1 MILKNKKLLVLTSL
15 LTLLPIPMG
24 LLLWNY
30 FPETMAIHWGI
41 SGQPDGYASVPF
53 SVFVPPL
60 SMLVGHW
67 VCIFFTGL
75 DKGNKDRNKKIQSI
89 MLWTIPIICNLSCCG
104 IYALA
109 LGLEFSPIGWT
120 MVPMGILFAI
130 IGNYMP
136 KTKMNSTIGIKVVW
150 AYSSE
155 ENWNATH
162 RFAGKVWV
170 IGGIV
175 MALSGFFPYLWA
187 MGMMFGGI
195 AVLCILPV
203 VYSWRF
209 YRKELAE
216 GKDVTI
222 RRSQMDKKLLKLSA
236 VFLVLLTVFIAWI
249 LFYGDITYDF
259 QEDWLMVDSN
269 MYTGYVIRYEE
280 IQDVE
285 YRKGN
290 VDGLRVGGFGSFRL
304 LMGFFQNEEFG
315 THIRYTYYEPE
326 SCIVVKTDRQTV
338 VLSGETDEET
348 LQIFSGLLDRT
359 KDISVSITFP
369 NA

>member
-1 MILKNKKLLVLTSL
+1 MILKNKKLLIITSL
-15 LTLLPIPMG
+15 LTLLPIPVG
-24 LLLWNY
+24 LLLWNR

-53 SVFVPPL
+53 AVFVPPL
-60 SMLVGHW
+60 CMLLGHW
-67 VCIFFTGL
+67 VCIFFTSL
-75 DKGNKDRNKKIQSI
+75 DKGNKNRNQKMQSI
-89 MLWTIPIICNLSCCG
+89 VLWVIPVICNLSCCG

-130 IGNYMP
+130 IGNYLP
-136 KTKMNSTIGIKVVW
+136 KTKMNYTIGIKVSW

-155 ENWNATH
+155 ENWAATH

-195 AVLCILPV
+195 AVLCILPI

-222 RRSQMDKKLLKLSA
+222 RRSKSDKKIMKVSA
-236 VFLVLLTVFIAWI
+236 VFLVLLTVFVVWI
-249 LFYGDITYDF
+249 LFFGDITYDF
-259 QEDWLMVDSN
+259 QEDWLKVDSN
-269 MYTGYVIRYEE
+269 MYTGYILRYTE
-280 IQDVE
+280 IEDVE
-285 YRKGN
+285 YREGK
-290 VDGLRVGGFGSFRL
+290 VPGLRVGGFGSFRL
-304 LMGFFQNEEFG
+304 LMGYFENEEFG
-315 THIRYTYYEPE
+315 THVRYTYYDPD
-326 SCIVVKTDRQTV
+326 SCIIVRTDRQTV
-338 VLSGETDEET
+338 VLSGETADETRLLYET
-348 LQIFSGLLDRT
+348 LSGKCD
-359 KDISVSITFP
+359 
-369 NA
+369 